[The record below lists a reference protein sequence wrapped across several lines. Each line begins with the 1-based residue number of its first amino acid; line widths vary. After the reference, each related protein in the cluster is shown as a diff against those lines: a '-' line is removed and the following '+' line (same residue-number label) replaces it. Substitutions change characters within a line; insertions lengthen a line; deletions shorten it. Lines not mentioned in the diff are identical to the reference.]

1 MAVKLDTQQTTT
13 ALATFVGVMYT
24 LKSLWIAI
32 APDGFGSFMQWAHP
46 NVNVSAVYAPGM
58 TPGSFLTGLVLH
70 VVVAWIVAYIFVWF
84 WNNYKKELNFGKG
97 GRRRR

>member
-1 MAVKLDTQQTTT
+1 MAVHLDTKQTTT

-24 LKSLWIAI
+24 IRSLWIAV
-32 APDGFGSFMQWAHP
+32 APDSFGNFLQWMHP
-46 NVNVSAVYAPGM
+46 NVDVGAVYAPGL

-70 VVVAWIVAYIFVWF
+70 VVLAWIVAYIFVWF
-84 WNNYKKELNFGKG
+84 WNNYKKELSFGKR